1 MIGYGAAEGIRGG
14 LQEYVAQRGRDDDDG
29 GSEGASTAA
38 ARRFSP
44 RATQPRRHRASPRS
58 AIAIAGSVTSP
69 LMSSAAAAM
78 LQADGVPEFYGAK
91 IEPGLRG
98 AGVRTPS
105 SIPSIPPHR
114 RASPRQELAPTTN
127 DGHQQAE
134 GATTHAAITHD
145 HLELPPS
152 VALEARHS
160 ALDSALS
167 ALAPDRST
175 WGHWGTLAPP
185 AAMQPPNGGAA
196 PATVPL
202 DLERYG
208 VRSRRSSGTT
218 VSQSTAPGLVD
229 ITDPS
234 TWDAATT
241 LAATRAAEDVARRRA
256 GAGSTDGDETAA
268 PQRMSQRGSS
278 ASSRASSGG
287 ASEANTGRPAEQ
299 ERYNVICHC
308 VVPLSLFG
316 RSLTLCVVLLGANLL
331 CIVTASSLGDIAAWM
346 SR

>member
-1 MIGYGAAEGIRGG
+1 M
-14 LQEYVAQRGRDDDDG
+14 
-29 GSEGASTAA
+29 
-38 ARRFSP
+38 
-44 RATQPRRHRASPRS
+44 
-58 AIAIAGSVTSP
+58 
-69 LMSSAAAAM
+69 
-78 LQADGVPEFYGAK
+78 
-91 IEPGLRG
+91 
-98 AGVRTPS
+98 RTPS

-114 RASPRQELAPTTN
+114 RASPRQELAPTTH
-127 DGHQQAE
+127 DAHHQAE
-134 GATTHAAITHD
+134 GATHAAITHD

-185 AAMQPPNGGAA
+185 AALQPPNGGAA

-241 LAATRAAEDVARRRA
+241 LAATRAAEDVARRRERE
-256 GAGSTDGDETAA
+256 GSTDGDETAA
-268 PQRMSQRGSS
+268 PLQLMAQRGSS

-287 ASEANTGRPAEQ
+287 ASEANAGRPAEQ
-299 ERYNVICHC
+299 ERYNTICHS
-308 VVPLSLFG
+308 VVPLWL
-316 RSLTLCVVLLGANLL
+316 RCCSLTLCVVLLGANPV

-346 SR
+346 SL